1 MKKFLVLTV
10 RLVLGATFL
19 VSATAKFISPTAF
32 GSSLESFGLL
42 TLAFVPFFTY
52 FIPGV
57 ELLLALALLGR
68 VRLEKT
74 ATVAALLLLVFIMA
88 AASASISGAA
98 VESCG
103 CFGEIYRSGLGVG
116 FFVRNGALLF
126 LALLLVWLQGAEA
139 TAPKRT
145 ELQPN
150 RGGL

>member
-1 MKKFLVLTV
+1 MKKFLILAI

-19 VSATAKFISPTAF
+19 VSAIAKLLSPAAF
-32 GSSLESFGLL
+32 GGSIESFGLL
-42 TLAFVPFFTY
+42 TPAFVPFFTY
-52 FIPGV
+52 FIPAV

-68 VRLEKT
+68 VQLEKS
-74 ATVAALLLLVFIMA
+74 AMVAALLLLIFIMA

-98 VESCG
+98 VENCG

-116 FFVRNGALLF
+116 FFVRNGTLLL
-126 LALLLVWLQGAEA
+126 LALLLVGLQGAEI

-150 RGGL
+150 R

>member
-1 MKKFLVLTV
+1 MKKYLILAI

-19 VSATAKFISPTAF
+19 VSAAAKLISPAAF
-32 GSSLESFGLL
+32 GSSIESFGLL
-42 TLAFVPFFTY
+42 TPAFMPFFTY
-52 FIPGV
+52 FIPAA

-68 VRLEKT
+68 VQLEKT

-98 VESCG
+98 VKNCG

-126 LALLLVWLQGAEA
+126 LVLLLVWLQEAEA